1 MLTIRPAVLAD
12 LPAICS
18 LYGDI
23 IDFCQTLTE
32 RPGWQREI
40 YPTEGY
46 FREAILA
53 DTMYVGELDG
63 ALAAGMVVNQ
73 KFSDGYRGAPWS
85 VRAED
90 SQVAAIHTLGVHP
103 RLLRS
108 GVGQQMA
115 RGALELAR
123 ERGWLAVRLDVL
135 SKNPAA
141 ARMYEKVGFRYV
153 STVNM
158 FYEDTG
164 WADFLLY
171 EYGLEKTVDNGEK
184 PDIIPM

>member
-1 MLTIRPAVLAD
+1 MLTIRPAVPAD
-12 LPAICS
+12 LPAICA

-23 IDFCQTLTE
+23 IDFCQTLAG
-32 RPGWQREI
+32 RPGWQRDI
-40 YPTEGY
+40 YPTEAY

-53 DTMYVGELDG
+53 GTMYVGELDG

-73 KFSDGYRGAPWS
+73 HLSDDCRDAPWS
-85 VRAED
+85 VRAEEG
-90 SQVAAIHTLGVHP
+90 QAAVIHTLGVRP
-103 RLLRS
+103 GLLRS
-108 GVGQQMA
+108 GVGQRMT

-123 ERGWLAVRLDVL
+123 ASGRLAVRLDVL
-135 SKNPAA
+135 STNPAA

-158 FYEDTG
+158 FSEDTG

-171 EYGLEKTVDNGEK
+171 EYDLKNG
-184 PDIIPM
+184 